1 MTMIEEVDKK
11 LPFLEKLFCFFVVW
25 GSGTEY
31 DLRSSYMNYAMAITF
46 ILIVASG
53 RFQLKRSM
61 LKPILGV
68 LLLASISIFLNFYYM
83 DGDGLSSIISNFS
96 LILFSILF
104 AMNKPER
111 NKKRIEIIVKVFL
124 FFSFLS
130 TFLYVLY
137 YIGVL
142 PVVSVSETAHVST
155 FYNLLN
161 VVPSDLLSSVTRNGG
176 IYWEPGMY
184 QVFLNFVLVYYL
196 YNTNLRHRKQIIV
209 YLLII
214 IVTTIS
220 VSGYALAVAI
230 IGLYGINNKNS
241 NKFMRVFSRV
251 LIGVALIA
259 LLPTMTGLI
268 SDKQETSSY
277 QARNLDLVLA
287 WDVFLEHPI
296 FGHGMINDAY
306 ENAYLRTVGKPRP
319 CSNGMMNILMGM
331 GIVGA
336 CFYCFWFAKALKF
349 FSNEYSRGTLISLL
363 LWLLISINTEPI
375 HYQSFL
381 CCLFG
386 FGLAYCS
393 TSTKKNKLSTT

>member
-1 MTMIEEVDKK
+1 M
-11 LPFLEKLFCFFVVW
+11 
-25 GSGTEY
+25 
-31 DLRSSYMNYAMAITF
+31 
-46 ILIVASG
+46 
-53 RFQLKRSM
+53 
-61 LKPILGV
+61 
-68 LLLASISIFLNFYYM
+68 
-83 DGDGLSSIISNFS
+83 
-96 LILFSILF
+96 
-104 AMNKPER
+104 
-111 NKKRIEIIVKVFL
+111 
-124 FFSFLS
+124 
-130 TFLYVLY
+130 
-137 YIGVL
+137 
-142 PVVSVSETAHVST
+142 
-155 FYNLLN
+155 
-161 VVPSDLLSSVTRNGG
+161 
-176 IYWEPGMY
+176 
-184 QVFLNFVLVYYL
+184 
-196 YNTNLRHRKQIIV
+196 
-209 YLLII
+209 II

-336 CFYCFWFAKALKF
+336 CFYCFWYAKALKF
-349 FSNEYSRGTLISLL
+349 FSNEYAKGILAPLL
-363 LWLLISINTEPI
+363 LWLIISINTEPI

-381 CCLFG
+381 CCIFG

-393 TSTKKNKLSTT
+393 TSTKKINYQQHRLFLFSF